1 MKNINPLKTAGKRA
15 PSRKNIKLP
24 TEYDLL
30 TLPTLAPITILKTA
44 LYTTITA
51 IHCEHLDLD
60 ELPRYFEDKA
70 SPPSSLVLA
79 QYICDAA
86 NDLLLTIEEYRE
98 AYLDDIEAMKRAAD
112 FPF

>member
-1 MKNINPLKTAGKRA
+1 MKHIRTLKTAGKRV
-15 PSRKNIKLP
+15 PSRKTIKLP

-60 ELPRYFEDKA
+60 ELPMYYENKL
-70 SPPSSLVLA
+70 SPPRPLPLA
-79 QYICDAA
+79 QAICDTA
-86 NDLLLTIEEYRE
+86 DELLRHIEDYRK
-98 AYLDDIEAMKRAAD
+98 AHLADMDAMKRAAD